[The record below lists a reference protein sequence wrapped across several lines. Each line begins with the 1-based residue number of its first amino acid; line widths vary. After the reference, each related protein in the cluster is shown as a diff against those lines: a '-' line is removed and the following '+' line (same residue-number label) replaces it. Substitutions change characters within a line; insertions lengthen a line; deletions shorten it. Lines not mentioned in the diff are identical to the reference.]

1 MVCTVKAYLVTGKVS
16 EGLFLLLRSLFNTRI
31 KSIETLKY
39 LKDFSVLLMFLGL
52 QKQNS
57 F

>member
-1 MVCTVKAYLVTGKVS
+1 MVCTIKAYLVTGKVS
-16 EGLFLLLRSLFNTRI
+16 EGLFLLPQSIFNTRI
-31 KSIETLKY
+31 ESIETLKN
-39 LKDFSVLLMFLGL
+39 LKSFSALLMFLGP